1 MELKNVTF
9 LVIGEL
15 YLAINTN
22 LEKVFLLDNITFD
35 VLKAIKDQYD
45 MKNIEMQYGTEIVDK
60 VIKNWQEF
68 QRKGAKNVVYADESV
83 KGIPEGTP
91 WEDVI
96 WGMKN
101 TYKNLRFAV
110 EITKEQPMDYLRYSL
125 AQLAENC
132 KRWGLE
138 EEMSKL
144 HI

>member
-1 MELKNVTF
+1 MVF
-9 LVIGEL
+9 SDRIGKSQRL
-15 YLAINTN
+15 YLCGKDAKADAVPVSWQGIITGYGEG
-22 LEKVFLLDNITFD
+22 LIFIHEKLNEVEMKAYFDLLYQ
-35 VLKAIKDQYD
+35 A
-45 MKNIEMQYGTEIVDK
+45 
-60 VIKNWQEF
+60 
-68 QRKGAKNVVYADESV
+68 GAKNVVYADESV

-144 HI
+144 YM